1 MSLVEEFLKKVEAAE
16 KFQKDLEDTKKRY
29 NKLREELENEKA
41 KNLNLEEIVEK
52 LAEEEKRAREIFL
65 EKISEYEALPTSNNS
80 SKLVELFL
88 QTPKKKDSY
97 KPLDLR
103 SEIEKIYKR
112 GIRDPDAIFIEISSS
127 YSSLVS
133 NLPIE
138 SLYYIKKEIAK
149 VVEEKKNGG
158 KNGR

>member
-88 QTPKKKDSY
+88 QTPKKKRCSQT
-97 KPLDLR
+97 
-103 SEIEKIYKR
+103 I
-112 GIRDPDAIFIEISSS
+112 GF
-127 YSSLVS
+127 
-133 NLPIE
+133 
-138 SLYYIKKEIAK
+138 KE
-149 VVEEKKNGG
+149 
-158 KNGR
+158 

>member
-88 QTPKKKDSY
+88 QTPKKEDSY